1 MDELP
6 LPQLRALIAVAETRS
21 FSRAARALGLS
32 QSTVSTQILRLEQ
45 RVGTT
50 LIERTTRSVEP
61 TAAAQRLLPIAR
73 DILRLQRI
81 ALSRLDAR
89 PMSGMVVLAADESA
103 ALGHGLIE
111 LARSFNEVWPE
122 VDLRV
127 EVAPAAALLERFA
140 AGLVDVA
147 VLHGPDEAP
156 AGRGAPRW
164 LSGELGRDRLR
175 WYGSAVAP
183 ASDPRWPIVGLPR
196 GGELRA
202 RVERALADSAT
213 PHRTVF
219 EADSLAIGIE
229 AARRGFG
236 LIALPEPAA
245 RRHLLEAARVQ
256 GLPALGSCPVRMLQ
270 RADPSDAA
278 AALRNEIRS
287 AWPARRGRGRAR
299 GAAPAA

>member
-6 LPQLRALIAVAETRS
+6 LPLLRALVAVAEARS
-21 FSRAARALGLS
+21 FSRAARALGIS
-32 QSTVSTQILRLEQ
+32 QSTISSQILRLEQ

-50 LIERTTRSVEP
+50 LIERTTRSVET

-89 PMSGMVVLAADESA
+89 PLSGMVVFAADESA

-111 LARSFNEVWPE
+111 LARGFNQVWPD

-127 EVAPAAALLERFA
+127 EVAPAPALLERFA

-147 VLHGPDEAP
+147 VVHGCAEAP
-156 AGRGAPRW
+156 GETAGRPRVTA
-164 LSGELGRDRLR
+164 ELGRDRLR
-175 WYGSAVAP
+175 WYGNAAVP

-202 RVERALADSAT
+202 RVERALDGSAT

-229 AARRGFG
+229 AARRGLG
-236 LIALPEPAA
+236 VIALPEPAA
-245 RRHLLEAARVQ
+245 RRHMLEAVRVE
-256 GLPALGSCPVRMLQ
+256 GLPALGSVPVRLLQ
-270 RADPSDAA
+270 RADPSAAA

-287 AWPARRGRGRAR
+287 AWPARRAR

>member
-6 LPQLRALIAVAETRS
+6 LPQLRALVAVAEARS
-21 FSRAARALGLS
+21 FSRAARALGIS

-45 RVGTT
+45 RVGAT

-81 ALSRLDAR
+81 ASSRLDAR
-89 PMSGMVVLAADESA
+89 PLSGMVVFAADESA
-103 ALGHGLIE
+103 ALAHGLIE
-111 LARSFNEVWPE
+111 LARGFNEVWPD

-147 VLHGPDEAP
+147 VVHGADDAPVRHGPP
-156 AGRGAPRW
+156 PW
-164 LSGELGRDRLR
+164 SSSELGRDRLR
-175 WYGSAVAP
+175 WYGNAAASAP
-183 ASDPRWPIVGLPR
+183 DPRWPIVGLPR
-196 GGELRA
+196 GGALRA
-202 RVERALADSAT
+202 RVERALADTAT

-219 EADSLAIGIE
+219 EADSLSIGIE

-245 RRHLLEAARVQ
+245 RRHLLEAVRAG
-256 GLPALGSCPVRMLQ
+256 GLPALGSCPVRLLQ

-278 AALRNEIRS
+278 AALRNEVRS
-287 AWPARRGRGRAR
+287 AWPARRSR
-299 GAAPAA
+299 GAPPAA

>member
-1 MDELP
+1 MSMDELP
-6 LPQLRALIAVAETRS
+6 LPQLRALVAVAEARS
-21 FSRAARALGLS
+21 FSRAARALGVS

-45 RVGTT
+45 RVGTA

-73 DILRLQRI
+73 DILRLQQI

-89 PMSGMVVLAADESA
+89 PLSGMVVLAADESA
-103 ALGHGLIE
+103 TLGHGLIE
-111 LARSFNEVWPE
+111 LARGFSEVWPE

-127 EVAPAAALLERFA
+127 EVAPAAAVLERFA

-147 VLHGPDEAP
+147 VVHGCDDAP
-156 AGRGAPRW
+156 VGRGAPPCV
-164 LSGELGRDRLR
+164 SSELGRDRLR
-175 WYGSAVAP
+175 WYGHAAAP
-183 ASDPRWPIVGLPR
+183 ASDPRWQIVGLPR

-202 RVERALADSAT
+202 RVERALADSVT

-236 LIALPEPAA
+236 LIALPEAAA
-245 RRHLLEAARVQ
+245 RRHLLEAARAQ
-256 GLPALGSCPVRMLQ
+256 GLPALGSCPVRLLQ

-287 AWPARRGRGRAR
+287 GWPARRAR
-299 GAAPAA
+299 GASPAA